1 MSADT
6 WQQIVFWVFAVGMTF
21 AALRV
26 VTARNVV
33 HAALYLVGT
42 LLGAAAMYVLL
53 FAEFVAWAQ
62 VLVYV
67 GAIVVLM
74 LFGLM
79 LTRADI
85 GKGNFDNNQR
95 LLAAV
100 CAAALF
106 GVTSWVIYDAFE
118 GQEISLART
127 QGVSTETVGEVIFS
141 AHVLPFEAVS
151 VLLLAALVGAVVIAR
166 KDVGDESSGEVRS
179 ETRTVP
185 TDPSASEL
193 EERTPEVVR

>member
-6 WQQIVFWVFAVGMTF
+6 WQQVVFWVLAVAMTF
-21 AALRV
+21 AAIRV

-33 HAALYLVGT
+33 HAALYLVAT
-42 LLGAAAMYVLL
+42 LLGAASMYVLL
-53 FAEFVAWAQ
+53 FAEFVAWVQ

-85 GKGNFDNNQR
+85 GKANFDNDQR
-95 LLAAV
+95 LLAAI

-106 GVTSWVIYDAFE
+106 GVTSYVLVDAFE
-118 GQEISLART
+118 GEEISLARET
-127 QGVSTETVGEVIFS
+127 GTTTESIGEAIFS
-141 AHVLPFEAVS
+141 AYVLPFEVVS

-166 KDVGDESSGEVRS
+166 R
-179 ETRTVP
+179 
-185 TDPSASEL
+185 DPV
-193 EERTPEVVR
+193 EEEDDR